1 MMRQLLKIY
10 LTLKN
15 TIMKNSKFLQFSLLL
30 VLFLMGSITT
40 TQAQWLSD
48 PGYNPVADNDIS
60 TDIFRKGNVSI
71 AALNPFPNDIVLHVG
86 GRFSQAFSG
95 AFGGQGSN
103 DRWAAL
109 GGNFGTPNVTQT
121 YGLIRQ
127 WNGAFYISG
136 VKDGKHGVVS
146 WAGGGRLDFDFVT
159 STNVNK
165 TRMSILSN
173 GRVGILKTNPQYT
186 LDVNGTAAC
195 TGGFWS
201 SSDKRFKKDI
211 VSLKTSLE
219 KINQLEGVSYKF
231 KREKFG
237 EINFEDSDDRTEY
250 GFLAQDLAK
259 VFPELV
265 RQDKDGY
272 YAVRYEGLIP
282 VLVEGMKEQNAT
294 IEAQEEVNETQS
306 RVIEDQK
313 EEIDELKNR
322 IDKLESLVNNLAKS
336 QSPATA
342 MRSTAVLKQNTPN
355 PYNDLTTIQYE
366 LPSDVNNANLVVYN
380 ANGSVLKSFPVIG
393 KGSVEFDAA
402 GLSSGTYV
410 YTIVSNGA
418 VIATQRMVVQR

>member
-1 MMRQLLKIY
+1 
-10 LTLKN
+10 
-15 TIMKNSKFLQFSLLL
+15 MKNLKFLQLSLLL
-30 VLFLMGSITT
+30 VLFLVGSITT

-71 AALNPFPNDIVLHVG
+71 AALNPFPNDIVLHIG

-95 AFGGQGSN
+95 SFGGQGSN

-127 WNGAFYISG
+127 WNGSFFISG

-211 VSLKTSLE
+211 ASVKTPLE
-219 KINQLEGVSYKF
+219 KISQLEGVTYKF
-231 KREKFG
+231 KKEKFG
-237 EINFEDSDDRTEY
+237 EIDFVNSDDRTEY

-265 RQDKDGY
+265 RKDKDGY
-272 YAVRYEGLIP
+272 HAVRYEGLIP
-282 VLVEGMKEQNAT
+282 VLVEGMKEQNDIIASQEELNVTQGRT
-294 IEAQEEVNETQS
+294 IEV
-306 RVIEDQK
+306 QK
-313 EEIDELKNR
+313 EKIDELENR
-322 IDKLESLVNNLAKS
+322 IDRLENLINNLAQAKE
-336 QSPATA
+336 TNTR

-366 LPSDVNNANLVVYN
+366 LPSDVNNANLVIYGS
-380 ANGSVLKSFPVIG
+380 NGNVLKSFPVIG